1 MDGREQRIP
10 TLELGREV
18 SAVCREE
25 VDVMH
30 ADGDPLQNPF
40 SRWHRGGDFWDPAR
54 TKIQWRRTTFPA
66 FTSCGELPVF
76 PEVPFSG
83 PVGIVGRAAHVDH
96 GVRVRRREHERF
108 ALT

>member
-54 TKIQWRRTTFPA
+54 ADIQWRRT
-66 FTSCGELPVF
+66 SHN
-76 PEVPFSG
+76 VPCVYF
-83 PVGIVGRAAHVDH
+83 V
-96 GVRVRRREHERF
+96 
-108 ALT
+108 